1 MGTRRLTRREIVR
14 EDPVRQALLGMRDFL
29 ERNGTKIALV
39 LLFALLGAGG
49 WYLWGYWTRMSERES
64 QELFARA
71 LDAFHG
77 TVQENT
83 NTRPDQARVDTH
95 RVFKSR
101 QEQFE
106 AALKEFDALAAKRS
120 DRPIGVL
127 AAYYAALS
135 EEELGRRGAAIKR
148 LEDLEGRAKDPTG
161 IYLIK
166 RALAA
171 MCLAEGKSERAAEL
185 YNQLLSLDSP
195 GPKEEIML
203 SLADLYQRAGRREEA
218 IKLYRRVVDEY
229 KDSVYA
235 AQARR
240 RLEALGQPV
249 S

>member
-14 EDPVRQALLGMRDFL
+14 EDPVRQALLGLREFL
-29 ERNGTKIALV
+29 EKNGAKIALLLV
-39 LLFALLGAGG
+39 LALLGTGG
-49 WYLWGYWTRMSERES
+49 WYFWGYWTMTSEQET

-77 TVQENT
+77 TVRENPSAQ
-83 NTRPDQARVDTH
+83 PDQAGVDTH

-106 AALKEFDALAAKRS
+106 TALNEFAALAARRS
-120 DRPIGVL
+120 DRPLGVL

-148 LEDLEGRAKDPTG
+148 LEDLNRKANEPTN

-171 MCLAEGKSERAAEL
+171 MYLAEGKSEQAAEL
-185 YNQLLSLDSP
+185 YNQLLSLETT

-203 SLADLYQRAGRREEA
+203 SLADIYQRAGQREEA
-218 IKLYRRVVDEY
+218 IKLYRRVVDEH
-229 KDSVYA
+229 KDSIYA

>member
-1 MGTRRLTRREIVR
+1 M
-14 EDPVRQALLGMRDFL
+14 RQALLGLRDFL
-29 ERNGTKIALV
+29 ERNGAKIALT
-39 LLFALLGAGG
+39 LALALLGAGG
-49 WYLWGYWTRMSERES
+49 WRLWGYWARTSEREA

-77 TVQENT
+77 TVRENPDA
-83 NTRPDQARVDTH
+83 RPDQASVDTH

-101 QEQFE
+101 REQFE
-106 AALKEFDALAAKRS
+106 TALKEFEALAAKRS
-120 DRPIGVL
+120 DRPLGTL

-148 LEDLEGRAKDPTG
+148 LEALEGRAKDPTG

-171 MCLAEGKSERAAEL
+171 MYLAEGKSERAAEL
-185 YNQLLSLDSP
+185 YNQLLSLDTP

-203 SLADLYQRAGRREEA
+203 SLADLYRRAGRGEEA

-229 KDSVYA
+229 KDSIYA